1 MPERALTVTHS
12 RANRRRLRTTFNNA
26 TSCLQSVVSESE
38 EGHRVG
44 WKGGR
49 PRSPG
54 VSPSRLD
61 FVFFFWYVFVYLSN
75 PRETRKLY
83 FENRGVAQ
91 RSWEPQR
98 RGKTA
103 AGSEGPLGRLG
114 GRVGLCGQHTGEQG
128 PGREATR
135 TSRAA
140 ARWSLA
146 RQAATLGQARPRRP
160 PGNEANSGMAREAGV
175 PQRPGPS
182 PLPPDVRPQLASEG
196 PVSLSS

>member
-38 EGHRVG
+38 EGRRVG

-98 RGKTA
+98 RGRTA
-103 AGSEGPLGRLG
+103 VGSEGPLGRLG
-114 GRVGLCGQHTGEQG
+114 GRVGLCGQHTGERGGQAERPHG
-128 PGREATR
+128 LRGQWQDGAWRGRLQPWDRPDRDGHRATR
-135 TSRAA
+135 RTPEWRGRPASLSA
-140 ARWSLA
+140 LA
-146 RQAATLGQARPRRP
+146 RRR
-160 PGNEANSGMAREAGV
+160 SH
-175 PQRPGPS
+175 QT
-182 PLPPDVRPQLASEG
+182 
-196 PVSLSS
+196 